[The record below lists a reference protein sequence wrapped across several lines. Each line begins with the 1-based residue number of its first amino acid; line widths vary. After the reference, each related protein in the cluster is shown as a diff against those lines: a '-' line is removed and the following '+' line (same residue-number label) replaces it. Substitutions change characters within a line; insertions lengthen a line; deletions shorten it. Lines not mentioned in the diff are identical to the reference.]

1 MVANT
6 AKPVLWRPSLLL
18 PLACFFVSGR
28 SAKSCKTNLILRDLT
43 SSVLVSSEATIS
55 PVSGSTA
62 RCNLRQVQRPLPRC
76 FWRRHSPA
84 SNTFRPVES
93 ITTFTGSVAVLTA
106 LATAGRRADAVR
118 IMVAPI
124 LYTVASLWNP
134 VAALLIELVG
144 HAALGSRQA
153 PLYLTLALA
162 RHLRPNYAPT
172 SHPSRVTYATGR
184 GVTVTDML

>member
-1 MVANT
+1 L
-6 AKPVLWRPSLLL
+6 PIRPSRSSGALHYCSLWPASL
-18 PLACFFVSGR
+18 FQEGVLSLAR
-28 SAKSCKTNLILRDLT
+28 PT
-43 SSVLVSSEATIS
+43 SFGGIS
-55 PVSGSTA
+55 PVQCWSVPRRRSHQCRDQQRDVTCDRSSALCLDASGAAIRRPRTPSGQWN
-62 RCNLRQVQRPLPRC
+62 RSPRSLDQLLFLLPWRRQVAAPTQC
-76 FWRRHSPA
+76 
-84 SNTFRPVES
+84 
-93 ITTFTGSVAVLTA
+93 
-106 LATAGRRADAVR
+106 R

-153 PLYLTLALA
+153 PLYLTPALA

-184 GVTVTDML
+184 GVTVTGML